1 MCNSKDAP
9 TSFIPTSFLALPP
22 FSLYSFIPSSL
33 PPFLLSPLCV
43 LLLYNC
49 HVYLHHIAPA
59 TKVFPAVSGF
69 SASVSL
75 SHWELNSQGQYGSV
89 DYGGA
94 AIGSQLDGTKT
105 WMESRT
111 VVMIYRFI

>member
-1 MCNSKDAP
+1 MHLLPSSLLHP
-9 TSFIPTSFLALPP
+9 SLFLP
-22 FSLYSFIPSSL
+22 LYIHPFIPSSL
-33 PPFLLSPLCV
+33 HPFLPLSPLCV
-43 LLLYNC
+43 LLIYNC

-75 SHWELNSQGQYGSV
+75 SRWEYNSQGQWGSV

-94 AIGSQLDGTKT
+94 AIGSLLDGTKT